1 MEEPRRAPAR
11 APTDHGAV
19 PVWQPRLDK
28 LPRCNCRV
36 AFEDEPCGRAKKM
49 ILRFHNFEAAALA
62 VAKLRDD
69 GYFAR
74 VCDES
79 VAALWGP
86 GAVGGLRVIVSDEPI
101 EDEIESLPS
110 SMLIEAFLRFGRM
123 VVAGLWTF
131 LGISLGLIVL
141 RAAVSNPLGFAISVA
156 IYGLA
161 AGVVL
166 FGGAL
171 LSISTQRI
179 FADSVL
185 RDATK
190 SNFAGDVLIML
201 VVVVMLARVLIFS

>member
-1 MEEPRRAPAR
+1 MKMSLA
-11 APTDHGAV
+11 GG
-19 PVWQPRLDK
+19 L
-28 LPRCNCRV
+28 
-36 AFEDEPCGRAKKM
+36 KKM

-74 VCDES
+74 ICDES

-101 EDEIESLPS
+101 EDEIKSLPS

-123 VVAGLWTF
+123 VAAGLWIF

-201 VVVVMLARVLIFS
+201 VVVVILARVLIFS